1 MDAPLAGSLMLMVS
15 VVIVMNA
22 GVNIVPPI
30 ETSTEYNSLN
40 SSLNDSDDKN
50 LGGATDSDPSKMEYK
65 GDFFQFDHCVIRIVY
80 DDNNRVI
87 DPPSSEW
94 EECEYGALSAAD
106 SIFEIFTFQKIN
118 PAAEESEP
126 GGDNDNR
133 NP

>member
-1 MDAPLAGSLMLMVS
+1 MVS

-65 GDFFQFDHCVIRIVY
+65 GDFFSIRSLRYQNCVR
-80 DDNNRVI
+80 
-87 DPPSSEW
+87 
-94 EECEYGALSAAD
+94 
-106 SIFEIFTFQKIN
+106 
-118 PAAEESEP
+118 
-126 GGDNDNR
+126 
-133 NP
+133 